1 MDIPA
6 VARHAHP
13 MTSEART
20 VLYSRLMEVLGEAP
34 AATLMSYLPGSGPAT
49 ASGLA
54 EVEGRF
60 TIRMDRFE
68 QRMDRLEQRMDRFE
82 AHLARIDGQIVDIH
96 SALREMSDR
105 FHADLRSQTRTV
117 ILATM
122 TAVVT
127 LGSAT
132 VAVAIATL

>member
-1 MDIPA
+1 
-6 VARHAHP
+6 

-20 VLYSRLMEVLGEAP
+20 ALYSRLVEVLGDAP
-34 AATLMSYLPGSGPAT
+34 AATLMSYLPGSEPAT

-54 EVEGRF
+54 EVEGRI
-60 TIRMDRFE
+60 TLRMDRFE
-68 QRMDRLEQRMDRFE
+68 QRMEHFELRMDRFE
-82 AHLARIDGQIVDIH
+82 QHLERVDGQIVDIH

-132 VAVAIATL
+132 VAVATTAL

>member
-1 MDIPA
+1 
-6 VARHAHP
+6 
-13 MTSEART
+13 
-20 VLYSRLMEVLGEAP
+20 
-34 AATLMSYLPGSGPAT
+34 
-49 ASGLA
+49 
-54 EVEGRF
+54 
-60 TIRMDRFE
+60 MDRFE
-68 QRMDRLEQRMDRFE
+68 QRMEHFELRMDRFE
-82 AHLARIDGQIVDIH
+82 QHLERVDGQIVDIH

-132 VAVAIATL
+132 VAVATAAL

>member
-1 MDIPA
+1 
-6 VARHAHP
+6 
-13 MTSEART
+13 
-20 VLYSRLMEVLGEAP
+20 
-34 AATLMSYLPGSGPAT
+34 MSYLPGSEPAT

-54 EVEGRF
+54 EVEGRL
-60 TIRMDRFE
+60 TIRMDRLE
-68 QRMDRLEQRMDRFE
+68 QRMDRFVQRMDRFE

-96 SALREMSDR
+96 SALREMSDG

-132 VAVAIATL
+132 VAVTIAAV